1 VASADLAVAA
11 AREGSDCS
19 RGAWAPGVAGLDRSL
34 KRRLAILAGETAS
47 GFLCSLRAILRCDD
61 VTNHFEAWCGLDPER
76 RAINPSQRKRRETKM
91 DEFCRFGVK
100 QALVVIAL
108 VLGGG
113 ISAQAQ
119 QPPRANG
126 ETLNIQTYAG
136 ATGNM
141 HAIVASAEGFC
152 EKYNFKCELK
162 TLNSSALGVQ
172 GLIGNVVDVAMGAP
186 IQAIT
191 ADAMGADV
199 VLVGVSITNSVLAVS
214 VRNDVPMPSRNEGY
228 PALMKDF
235 KGKKIGFAA
244 RGTEAELLF
253 DAMLREGGLQPSD
266 VTAIGVGGPATAY
279 TSLVI
284 SKQVDATT
292 MFQPMAQLC
301 VFNKTCQPIIDMSK
315 GEGPEAVKHMNGVG
329 TTFSMR
335 REFAEKNPK
344 LVAAFYAAMRDA
356 AEWVRNPANFEDL
369 VKIYKP
375 LVSFGDMPNGDALL
389 REWLKEETTAYSEDL
404 AIKRSSV
411 QATIDFYTA
420 AKTLPA
426 GMKAETVIWDKAPIK
441 PES

>member
-1 VASADLAVAA
+1 
-11 AREGSDCS
+11 
-19 RGAWAPGVAGLDRSL
+19 
-34 KRRLAILAGETAS
+34 
-47 GFLCSLRAILRCDD
+47 
-61 VTNHFEAWCGLDPER
+61 
-76 RAINPSQRKRRETKM
+76 
-91 DEFCRFGVK
+91 
-100 QALVVIAL
+100 
-108 VLGGG
+108 
-113 ISAQAQ
+113 
-119 QPPRANG
+119 
-126 ETLNIQTYAG
+126 
-136 ATGNM
+136 M

-152 EKYNFKCELK
+152 EKYNFKCVLK
-162 TLNSSALGVQ
+162 TLNSSALGMQ
-172 GLIGNVVDVAMGAP
+172 GLIGSVVDVAMGSP
-186 IQAIT
+186 IQAMT

-199 VLVGVSITNSVLAVS
+199 VLVGVSITNSVLAVC
-214 VRNDVPMPSRNEGY
+214 VRNDIPMPSLSEGY

-284 SKQVDATT
+284 SRQVDATT

-335 REFAEKNPK
+335 REFAEKNPN

-356 AEWVRNPANFEDL
+356 AQWFRNPENFEDL

-375 LVSFGDMPNGDALL
+375 LMSFGDMPNGDALM

-420 AKTLPA
+420 AKTLPQ
-426 GMKAETVIWDKAPIK
+426 GMKIETVIWDKAPIK
-441 PES
+441 AGS